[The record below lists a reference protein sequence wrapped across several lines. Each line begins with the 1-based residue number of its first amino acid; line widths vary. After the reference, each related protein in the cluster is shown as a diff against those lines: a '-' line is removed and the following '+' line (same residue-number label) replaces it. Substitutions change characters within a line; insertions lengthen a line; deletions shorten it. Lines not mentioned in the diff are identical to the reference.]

1 MAELFIFLGG
11 AAAGCLA
18 TIFGFW
24 KTKPKTEDSPKEE
37 ETSAY
42 MQTQYANFFN
52 YDGTS
57 KGQLPLE

>member
-18 TIFGFW
+18 TIFWFW

-42 MQTQYANFFN
+42 MQTHANFFN

>member
-18 TIFGFW
+18 TIFWFW
-24 KTKPKTEDSPKEE
+24 KTKPKTEDSTKEE

>member
-1 MAELFIFLGG
+1 MAELFIFFGG

-18 TIFGFW
+18 TIFWFW

-37 ETSAY
+37 ESAY

>member
-1 MAELFIFLGG
+1 MLELLLFLGG
-11 AAAGCLA
+11 AGVGALAALLCLL
-18 TIFGFW
+18 
-24 KTKPKTEDSPKEE
+24 KHRPKEKDAPQGE
-37 ETSAY
+37 ESAY

>member
-1 MAELFIFLGG
+1 MEILLFFGG

-18 TIFGFW
+18 TLLCLLKRRPQEKGA
-24 KTKPKTEDSPKEE
+24 PQMEE
-37 ETSAY
+37 SAY